1 MLKWMKILGS
11 FAIAAFILASCSS
24 TAHIEKD
31 KYADLSQYRTFAWLD
46 NDRKGKSSR
55 ANDLVEQNVKD
66 AVNKELGEVGWR
78 EVRNNPDVFL
88 SYDILVERTTKTQNN
103 PVYSQSY
110 SRVYYNPLTRRWGR
124 IFYPSQFLGYD
135 NESYA
140 VKEGTVTISM
150 IDARMDKTIWQGWTT
165 DEVNSTN
172 MTKKEIRNSVKS
184 IFKKFDIAKK

>member
-11 FAIAAFILASCSS
+11 TAMAAFILASCSS

-31 KYADLSQYRTFAWLD
+31 KYTDLSKYRTFSWLD
-46 NDRKGKSSR
+46 NDHKGRGSK
-55 ANDLVEQNVKD
+55 ANDLVEQNVRE
-66 AVNKELGEVGWR
+66 AVNKELEEEGWR

-88 SYDILVERTTKTQNN
+88 SYDILVERTTKSQNS
-103 PVYSQSY
+103 PVYSQPY
-110 SRVYYNPLTRRWGR
+110 SRVYYNPLSKRWGR
-124 IFYPSQFLGYD
+124 IYYPSQFLGYD

-150 IDARMDKTIWQGWTT
+150 IDSRTDKTIWQGWTT
-165 DEVNSTN
+165 EEVNSNN

-184 IFKKFDIAKK
+184 IFKKFDTAKR